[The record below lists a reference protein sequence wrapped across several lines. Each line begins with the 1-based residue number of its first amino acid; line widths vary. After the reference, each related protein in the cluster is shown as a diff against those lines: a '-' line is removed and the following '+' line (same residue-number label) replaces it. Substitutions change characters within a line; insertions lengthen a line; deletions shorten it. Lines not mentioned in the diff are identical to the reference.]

1 MCIYKPIKILSHF
14 IIIQFAILIFISIFN
29 NCQARKEKKGE
40 LSRYRIEI
48 ALINPAKIT
57 IDGEEQ
63 QFVVLKK
70 SEGLITCYR
79 YGDPDKAI
87 RFFKKSEFKIVK
99 GSDDYIKGY
108 LLSDTKESV
117 SILLISKASN
127 SSILEKH
134 GIKLEHHYL
143 GQVLNIPISEIRKIK
158 VFRKGR
164 TGVGMAVGAT
174 VGFVAAG
181 IATAGY
187 DPDEASGLIVLD
199 KGEFFAGS
207 LVLFTIPCTLVGGAI
222 GSVKK
227 AVKKYKINGSSEEYQ
242 RIRQYLDEYVIEL
255 PSEELPTP
263 DELTYQSMD

>member
-1 MCIYKPIKILSHF
+1 MCIYKPIKIPSYF

-29 NCQARKEKKGE
+29 NCQARKGKKGE

-108 LLSDTKESV
+108 LLSDKKESV

-127 SSILEKH
+127 NSILEKH
-134 GIKLEHHYL
+134 GIKVEHHYL
-143 GQVLNIPISEIRKIK
+143 GQVLEIPLSKIRKLK
-158 VFRKGR
+158 VVRKGSAG
-164 TGVGMAVGAT
+164 TGMAIGA
-174 VGFVAAG
+174 GLGLLAAG
-181 IATAGY
+181 ITTATVEDTGFVGAGGVFVITTFRY
-187 DPDEASGLIVLD
+187 ATLSTLI
-199 KGEFFAGS
+199 
-207 LVLFTIPCTLVGGAI
+207 GGAI
-222 GSVKK
+222 GATIGSKSIK
-227 AVKKYKINGSSEEYQ
+227 LNGNGEEYH
-242 RIRQYLDEYVIEL
+242 RIRHNLEKYFIEL
-255 PSEELPTP
+255 PSEVPP
-263 DELTYQSMD
+263 ASDELSFQFVY